1 VSSRGARGSQI
12 PRVLMLA
19 SMRGPLA
26 KAIPLLVAGLLAI
39 PPIPPARAQ
48 EGVYALT
55 LVGQPPWHGA
65 DDGLGIK
72 VKVTNL
78 SEADL
83 DGFRLQISSY
93 ERVTSRSAL
102 EESFDG
108 DPFGSPTVVTFEEL
122 DLTIPAGD
130 SRTVT
135 LTTPLTDLPTLATGE
150 GGVYPLGIDLADTNG
165 TLLGASVVTQLVYYP
180 GEPLEVSLNT
190 VLVAPLNDVA
200 TRGPDGVFAPVEDGT
215 IPLEDALG
223 DEGWLTG
230 TLDAMTRTAGPRMHF
245 ALAPTP
251 RLVEEIAD
259 MADGYTRRTPAGEDE
274 EVPRDAPPAQAAA
287 DALDQLTELLD
298 TRGVQPLLVPYS
310 FPDLPALA
318 HIETRTGPGPLARQ
332 LTVAEEVVGALD
344 LTKRGFTRRWVFP
357 PAGRM
362 DGRALSELRSLSAET
377 GTRTFFS
384 AESLVQPGDPA
395 LAGCPEASPTFACP
409 VSVAGTQ
416 GYQADHGLQERFI
429 ALAQPGEDRLDLQ
442 RLLAETAMIREELPG
457 RGDRVIQATMP
468 SLWHPRPRLA
478 RLLFRSLARAPW
490 LRTLT
495 PNQGLHLSAPPVIR
509 EPVGLIPDLP
519 RAPDQSHFDRL
530 AAAEELVED
539 FRDVGAPEPLVTR
552 LARNI
557 LVAYGRAWWTDAALF
572 EVGESFAEDARA
584 EAEEHLG
591 RITLRAAPE
600 ITMTSRSTDVQFLVA
615 NENPYPVR
623 LDVGLESPNLRVDD
637 LRIPSEFP
645 PEATTPVQAS
655 VAAQTSGI
663 FQVSLTATTPT
674 GFEIDELVISV
685 RSTELNQVALGLT
698 LGALA
703 FLVSFYVYRGI
714 RRRRGRRGA
723 GAAPA

>member
-1 VSSRGARGSQI
+1 
-12 PRVLMLA
+12 MLA
-19 SMRGPLA
+19 SMRSPLP
-26 KAIPLLVAGLLAI
+26 KVIPLLVIGLLA
-39 PPIPPARAQ
+39 PPGTPPARAQ
-48 EGVYALT
+48 TGLYQVT
-55 LVGQPPWHGA
+55 LVGQPPSHGS
-65 DDGLGIK
+65 GETLGIK
-72 VKVTNL
+72 VKVSNL
-78 SEADL
+78 SDVEL

-102 EESFDG
+102 VESFDG

-122 DLTIPAGD
+122 DLAVAPGE
-130 SRTVT
+130 SSTVT
-135 LTTPLTDLPTLATGE
+135 LGTPLADLATLATGE

-165 TLLGASVVTQLVYYP
+165 TLLGASVVTELVYYP
-180 GEPLEVSLNT
+180 GEPLEISLNT

-200 TRGPDGVFAPVEDGT
+200 TRGPDGVFAAGDDGT
-215 IPLEDALG
+215 IPLEEALTE
-223 DEGWLTG
+223 DGWLSG
-230 TLDAMTRTAGPRMHF
+230 TLDAMDRTAGPRMHF
-245 ALAPTP
+245 AVAPTP

-259 MADGYTRRTPAGEDE
+259 MADGYTRRTAGGDE
-274 EVPRDAPPAQAAA
+274 EDVPRDAPSAQAAA
-287 DALDQLTELLD
+287 AALDRLKHLLD

-318 HIETRTGPGPLARQ
+318 HIESRTGPGPLARQ
-332 LTVAEEVVGALD
+332 LTVAEEVLGTLD
-344 LTKRGFTRRWVFP
+344 LAGSGFTRRWVFP

-384 AESLVQPGDPA
+384 AESLVQPSDPA
-395 LAGCPEASPTFACP
+395 LAGCPETSPTFACP
-409 VSVAGTQ
+409 VSVAGTH
-416 GYQADHGLQERFI
+416 GYQADPGLQERFI

-478 RLLFRSLARAPW
+478 RLLFRSLADAPW

-495 PNQGLHLSAPPVIR
+495 PNQGLHQSAPPVIR

-519 RAPDQSHFDRL
+519 RAPDEAHFDEL
-530 AAAEELVED
+530 AAAEELVEN
-539 FRDVGAPEPLVTR
+539 FRDIGAPESLVTR
-552 LARNI
+552 LARDI
-557 LVAYGRAWWTDAALF
+557 LVAYGRSWWTDPELF
-572 EVGESFAEDARA
+572 DTGKSFAADARA

-591 RITLRAAPE
+591 RISLRAAPE
-600 ITMTSRSTDVQFLVA
+600 ITMTSRSTDVQFLVS

-637 LRIPSEFP
+637 VTIPTEFP

-655 VAAQTSGI
+655 VSAQTSGI
-663 FQVSLTATTPT
+663 FQVSLTATTPA
-674 GFEIDELVISV
+674 GFEVDELVISV
-685 RSTELNQVALGLT
+685 RSTELNQIALGLT

-703 FLVSFYVYRGI
+703 FLVSFYVYRGV
-714 RRRRGRRGA
+714 RRRRARDDSGP
-723 GAAPA
+723 APA